1 MTVTWEKVI
10 RNNMEP
16 LSVVAGQPATLFIAR
31 GEKTLVWVLT
41 ELGEFPAPPPPLDRF
56 EMAPMGGRDVTFDVS
71 DPDFLVV
78 QKVVGVAE
86 YIHYIPWGKLVDIV
100 FRYVT

>member
-41 ELGEFPAPPPPLDRF
+41 ELGEFPALEIEYID
-56 EMAPMGGRDVTFDVS
+56 
-71 DPDFLVV
+71 
-78 QKVVGVAE
+78 VGVAILRQGHRE
-86 YIHYIPWGKLVDIV
+86 PLPVRGEGRLGRVLEAGQFTPLQAAGAGVVKV
-100 FRYVT
+100 